1 MTPQRYVTLV
11 YLIQS
16 NTNTM
21 ISIIYTYIII
31 IMGWLGLA
39 VPQLHTKFTFML
51 FFHLLFEKWD
61 TRLQKNLRIT
71 VFLSLFGDVIY
82 PRKVKKMGMGIAI
95 LYRYNM
101 WSKNS
106 RWVRNLP
113 QSLYERVQKVKKYW
127 EEKKNYKRILITW
140 WYHHFYLNW
149 PRISLNKLTYLCI
162 ISLLHKCSLFTCL

>member
-1 MTPQRYVTLV
+1 MITLKQIWHYNSQIIIVTPQRYVTLV
-11 YLIQS
+11 YLIQR
-16 NTNTM
+16 NTNSM

-71 VFLSLFGDVIY
+71 VFLSLFGDVIH

-113 QSLYERVQKVKKYW
+113 QKVYMKECRKLKNI
-127 EEKKNYKRILITW
+127 EKKKRI
-140 WYHHFYLNW
+140 
-149 PRISLNKLTYLCI
+149 ISEFW
-162 ISLLHKCSLFTCL
+162 SLDDTTIFI